1 MKKGLCSIL
10 ILGILCLAFAGYIII
25 PNFNYLIL
33 GKTID
38 LNKYIEDNGSSS
50 VDLPENE
57 IVTLS
62 INKCYGEFSQRSRL
76 KSSDEKYYLV
86 ELEDKSTI
94 VVEVV
99 VSKKTNIAILDKIAE
114 DTKSSRDR
122 TSYSTLTY
130 TGKLME
136 LHDNKVNKAYASY
149 VEELKKDKILDDDVN
164 VRQLVINSGGE
175 RFWGILLTV
184 IFIFL
189 GVFFVFVG
197 IKSFFVEV

>member
-1 MKKGLCSIL
+1 M
-10 ILGILCLAFAGYIII
+10 
-25 PNFNYLIL
+25 
-33 GKTID
+33 
-38 LNKYIEDNGSSS
+38 
-50 VDLPENE
+50 
-57 IVTLS
+57 
-62 INKCYGEFSQRSRL
+62 

-114 DTKSSRDR
+114 DTKSSRDG

-136 LHDNKVNKAYASY
+136 LHDNKVNKACASY

-164 VRQLVINSGGE
+164 VRQLVINAGGE

-184 IFIFL
+184 IFLFL
-189 GVFFVFVG
+189 GVLFVFVG

>member
-1 MKKGLCSIL
+1 MKKGLFSIL
-10 ILGILCLAFAGYIII
+10 ILGLLCLAFAGYIII

-50 VDLPENE
+50 VNLPENE

-62 INKCYGEFSQRSRL
+62 INKCYGVFSQRSRL

-99 VSKKTNIAILDKIAE
+99 VSKKAKIAILDKIAE
-114 DTKSSRDR
+114 DTKTSRDGA
-122 TSYSTLTY
+122 SYSTLIY

-136 LHDNKVNKAYASY
+136 LHDNKVNKACASY
-149 VEELKKDKILDDDVN
+149 VEELKKDKILDDDVK
-164 VRQLVINSGGE
+164 VRQLVINAGGE

-184 IFIFL
+184 IFLFL
-189 GVFFVFVG
+189 GVLFVFVG
-197 IKSFFVEV
+197 IKSIFVEV